1 MARTRSG
8 EAISA
13 RGRSASAR
21 KKLRRFIRQRA
32 KEKKLDEWRRGRAVL
47 GYVEGR
53 RVVELAVELDVT
65 RGSVNRWLQWYEALG
80 IEGLVTATP
89 PGASPKLTDEVSRSP
104 LAVAVAVDLS
114 RSRSIF
120 RGRGPGRGRGRSFA
134 VAVPVAVAVDLSRT
148 ARG

>member
-89 PGASPKLTDEVSRSP
+89 PGASPKLTDESRGRPSP
-104 LAVAVAVDLS
+104 SL
-114 RSRSIF
+114 SRSIF
-120 RGRGPGRGRGRSFA
+120 RGRGRSFA

>member
-1 MARTRSG
+1 MARAKNG
-8 EAISA
+8 EAISE

-47 GYVEGR
+47 GYIEGR

-89 PGASPKLTDEVSRSP
+89 PGASPKLTDQQREELVALVEAGP
-104 LAVAVAVDLS
+104 LAA
-114 RSRSIF
+114 
-120 RGRGPGRGRGRSFA
+120 G
-134 VAVPVAVAVDLSRT
+134 
-148 ARG
+148 

>member
-1 MARTRSG
+1 MQLICDLPRIIVRPSLQGVVMARARNG

-47 GYVEGR
+47 GYIEGR

-89 PGASPKLTDEVSRSP
+89 PGASPKLTDQQREELVALVEAGP
-104 LAVAVAVDLS
+104 LA
-114 RSRSIF
+114 
-120 RGRGPGRGRGRSFA
+120 RGARCCSSSTTGRA
-134 VAVPVAVAVDLSRT
+134 T
-148 ARG
+148 T